1 MLHFDTFEPKHRLLA
16 HFYNFI
22 TFVDPVIDNHYKR
35 FVRDFLHYNDK
46 IFCAAGK
53 IVRSLQLEAA
63 ERGYVVDEE
72 GGGGYS
78 SAHVRRDDLQYKDA
92 VLSDDRWWLVD
103 NSILSR
109 RNYQIQLILFVNMHL
124 QGKH

>member
-1 MLHFDTFEPKHRLLA
+1 M
-16 HFYNFI
+16 
-22 TFVDPVIDNHYKR
+22 
-35 FVRDFLHYNDK
+35 HYNDK

-63 ERGYVVDEE
+63 QRGYSVDEE

-92 VLSDDRWWLVD
+92 VLSADRWWENTRELWREKEVLYISTDEKDIKFFD
-103 NSILSR
+103 NFLLHHDVR
-109 RNYQIQLILFVNMHL
+109 
-124 QGKH
+124 